1 MKYLK
6 TIPLT
11 FALGFG
17 GSALFIDSDPNL
29 LKAKFSFVIGMIL
42 ISVGATIFDDIREI
56 KNKFGK

>member
-17 GSALFIDSDPNL
+17 GSALFTDSDPNL
-29 LKAKFSFVIGMIL
+29 LKAKFSFVIGMI
-42 ISVGATIFDDIREI
+42 IFSIGANIIDEYLEI
-56 KNKFGK
+56 KK

>member
-17 GSALFIDSDPNL
+17 GSALFTDSDPNL
-29 LKAKFSFVIGMIL
+29 LKAKFALVIGMII
-42 ISVGATIFDDIREI
+42 ISIGANIIDEYLEIR
-56 KNKFGK
+56 K